1 MIGSVSSSYSNLFP
15 PRLAELNRNLPSDG
29 TASSTAAANSM
40 TPRGVS
46 LATEVP
52 GLYSVTPTSPSTSI
66 SPTGGASFGD
76 VLSQA
81 VHGVNNTMQN
91 AEVQKAR
98 VMSGETNNLHQA
110 MLSMQEANVAFSLM
124 TEVRNKLVESYQE
137 VMRMQV

>member
-1 MIGSVSSSYSNLFP
+1 MIGPVSSSYTNMFP
-15 PRLAELNRNLPSDG
+15 PRLAELNRNPSV
-29 TASSTAAANSM
+29 THSVI
-40 TPRGVS
+40 PRGVS
-46 LATEVP
+46 LAKEVP
-52 GLYSVTPTSPSTSI
+52 GLAEVTPTA
-66 SPTGGASFGD
+66 PTAPIAPTTGANFGD
-76 VLSQA
+76 VLNQA
-81 VHGVNNTMQN
+81 ISGINSTMQN